1 MYLFAVLAQN
11 CSQQESKYG
20 TVGAVAIDRHG
31 HLACATS
38 TGGMTGKLPG
48 RVGDTPLVGCGG
60 YCDDSSGASS
70 ATGHGESIARVCL
83 CYQIVGL
90 MQSGVGPQDATEQAI
105 TKMNQKTGGDGGA
118 ITLSN
123 KGEVGIYFNSKRMAW
138 AYARKRELHY
148 GIDRNEDEIENL

>member
-1 MYLFAVLAQN
+1 M
-11 CSQQESKYG
+11 
-20 TVGAVAIDRHG
+20 GAVAIDRYG
-31 HLACATS
+31 KMACATS

-83 CYQIVGL
+83 CHHIIELMHSGL
-90 MQSGVGPQDATEQAI
+90 NPRYATEQALSR
-105 TKMNQKTGGDGGA
+105 MNEKTGGDGGA

-123 KGEVGIYFNSKRMAW
+123 KGEVGIHFNSKRMAW
-138 AYARKRELHY
+138 AYAKNGELHY
-148 GIDRNEDEIENL
+148 GINPDEDKLENL